1 MRWFLSRLCVA
12 IALVGAPIAAH
23 AEKLD
28 YLTAEIGRIV
38 SSAESGTVGVGIV
51 HLETGRSVGFNDKE
65 LYPMASVV
73 KVPIA
78 LKLLSDIDSGALT
91 LERELELG
99 PEDFQPGSG
108 KLGATIPR
116 TGIKISVS
124 NLIELMMT
132 ESDNSATD
140 RLLMLA
146 GGPQAVTAYIKSLG
160 VEGVRVDRSIRQLLG
175 EHSGIAPNDIP
186 VIGQRFGRREYGA
199 KMRSVSRD
207 VRDAARLNYQS
218 DPRDTSS
225 PLDMSLLLERLA
237 QGKLATPA
245 STEYLMG
252 VIERTRTGVHRLKG
266 MLPPGTIIGHKTG
279 TVGSSTNDVG
289 IITLPE
295 DAGRIAISV
304 FIKGSTTTGTE
315 RERIIAHI
323 SRAAYDY
330 FLFNRVQSVASADYP
345 QGALK

>member
-1 MRWFLSRLCVA
+1 MRWFLSRLFLGVA
-12 IALVGAPIAAH
+12 LIGTYAAAR

-38 SSAESGTVGVGIV
+38 SSAQSGTVGVGIV
-51 HLETGRSVGFNDKE
+51 HLETGRSVGFNEKE

-78 LKLLSDIDSGALT
+78 LKLLNDIDRGALT
-91 LERELELG
+91 LDRELELG

-108 KLGATIPR
+108 KLGRTIPR
-116 TGIKISVS
+116 TGVKMTVS
-124 NLIELMMT
+124 DLIELMMT

-146 GGPQAVTAYIKSLG
+146 GGPQAVTDYIKSLG
-160 VEGVRVDRSIRQLLG
+160 VGGVRVDRSIRQLLG
-175 EHSGIAPNDIP
+175 EHAGMAPSDVP
-186 VIGQRFGRREYGA
+186 EIGERFGPREYGA
-199 KMRSVSRD
+199 KLRAVPRD
-207 VRDAARLNYQS
+207 VRDAARLNYQA
-218 DPRDTSS
+218 DPRDTST
-225 PLDMSLLLERLA
+225 PLEMSLLLAQLA
-237 QGKLATPA
+237 QGKIATPA
-245 STEYLMG
+245 STEYLLG
-252 VIERTRTGVHRLKG
+252 VITRTRTGVHRLKG

-295 DAGRIAISV
+295 YAGRIAISV
-304 FIKGSTTTGTE
+304 FIKGSNDAGAE

-330 FLFNRVQSVASADYP
+330 FLFNRQLPVANIAHLTGD
-345 QGALK
+345 AK